1 MCTFMIH
8 IYRKGEVQLQRKSL
22 LGRSAH
28 APHHKIQRKNMWIRR
43 KSMNCRRTICSQK
56 FKRKEETQRNITR
69 ILSFSIHSDLFLT
82 LSRERTFQNPMQTL
96 STSAGCQ
103 MMAVFRETWYGWL
116 TKVLCQGRILGT
128 ALKVIVNGHWD
139 PVPHFYSVKGSLCLS
154 AL

>member
-8 IYRKGEVQLQRKSL
+8 MYRKGEVQLQRKSL
-22 LGRSAH
+22 LGSLAH

-116 TKVLCQGRILGT
+116 TKVLCQGR
-128 ALKVIVNGHWD
+128 AQDFDFRNCSKGH
-139 PVPHFYSVKGSLCLS
+139 S
-154 AL
+154 